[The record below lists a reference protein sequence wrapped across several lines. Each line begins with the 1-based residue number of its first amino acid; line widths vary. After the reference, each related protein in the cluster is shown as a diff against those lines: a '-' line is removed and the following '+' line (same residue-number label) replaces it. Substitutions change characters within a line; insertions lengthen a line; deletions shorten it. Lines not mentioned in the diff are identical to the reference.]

1 MRQQPV
7 ALRTHQQQ
15 QHVIATSTTRH
26 QHTYDRGGSSKRIA
40 DSRRQHCGLVVI
52 SSLFGGDLT
61 HQPSTSA
68 TLRTL
73 ASTNLSND
81 GNCNNATT
89 LTPIISR
96 ASSHAHLIQF
106 GIVISVGARGE

>member
-68 TLRTL
+68 TL
-73 ASTNLSND
+73 SND